1 MRKIKPSCIIEE
13 DGTLVIYISIKR
25 ALIFFW
31 VIACFLIFTI
41 CFLGIYQSLSSQYDI
56 ILISCILF
64 SILTYLLL
72 VYRKAKILLNKSEI
86 TLDRNKT
93 NKWSE
98 IEQVQLRA
106 TQLEENVMFVVLLF
120 KDLLRQSTSVTM
132 DNYNSINIM
141 TNYLNSVVLKENEHL
156 KIN

>member
-1 MRKIKPSCIIEE
+1 M
-13 DGTLVIYISIKR
+13 
-25 ALIFFW
+25 
-31 VIACFLIFTI
+31 
-41 CFLGIYQSLSSQYDI
+41 
-56 ILISCILF
+56 
-64 SILTYLLL
+64 LL

-86 TLDRNKT
+86 TLDSNKT
-93 NKWSE
+93 YKWSE

>member
-13 DGTLVIYISIKR
+13 DGTLVIYSSKR
-25 ALIFFW
+25 SALAYFW
-31 VIACFLIFTI
+31 CMACFSIFTI
-41 CFLGIYQSLSSQYDI
+41 WFLGIYQSLSSQYDI
-56 ILISCILF
+56 IIISCILF
-64 SILTYLLL
+64 SILTYMLL

-86 TLDRNKT
+86 TLDSNKT
-93 NKWSE
+93 YKWSE

-156 KIN
+156 